1 MIIVSPMIVEMH
13 FSTLMNGPLPSCLTL
28 VTNLPKFD
36 PHAIIYSLTFDRWA
50 ASAYCGHKQ
59 KCFIMHPVC
68 EHPLMTNQHVQPML
82 TELCP
87 LLVLHDWKAI
97 AGGDNTQ
104 AAYAIKV
111 TVNISQDVD
120 MAE

>member
-1 MIIVSPMIVEMH
+1 MMSKHVE
-13 FSTLMNGPLPSCLTL
+13 
-28 VTNLPKFD
+28 
-36 PHAIIYSLTFDRWA
+36 
-50 ASAYCGHKQ
+50 
-59 KCFIMHPVC
+59 PV
-68 EHPLMTNQHVQPML
+68 L

-111 TVNISQDVD
+111 MVNICQDAGMVEQAAR
-120 MAE
+120 MLNVLRHKHGIMRLMQRIL